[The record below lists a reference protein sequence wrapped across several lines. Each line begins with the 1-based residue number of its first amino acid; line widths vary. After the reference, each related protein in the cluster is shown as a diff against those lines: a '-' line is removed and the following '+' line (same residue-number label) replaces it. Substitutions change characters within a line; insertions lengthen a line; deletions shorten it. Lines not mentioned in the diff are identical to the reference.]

1 MSYLLLLVGIVMVLV
16 GADKLTDG
24 ATALAKRFHVSDLV
38 IGLTVVA
45 FGTSLPEFVTSFT
58 AVLNHYEAISMGN
71 IIGSNI
77 FNTLLIVGAS
87 ALTFPI
93 WVSKTSLSKDIPFAL
108 LASMALLIVSQD
120 MLFSD
125 AKEQV
130 ITMGDGLIL
139 LLFFSIFMYYTFS
152 MAHTPQVLPDNVKD
166 ENVSTDENSPK
177 ANEYGM
183 VRIIVYILIG
193 LAGLIFGGNFFVNSA
208 SDLARSW
215 GVSEH
220 IIALTIVAG
229 GTSLPELATSIVA
242 ARKGNSAIAI
252 GNVIGSNIFNI
263 FFVVGCCALVS
274 PISAASITSVDLM
287 LLIGSILLLWV
298 FAFTSRRISRLE
310 GALLVLLYV
319 FYMISS
325 ITHF

>member
-1 MSYLLLLVGIVMVLV
+1 MSYLLLIIGIVLVLW

-24 ATALAKRFHVSDLV
+24 ATALARRFHVPDLV

-58 AVLNHYEAISMGN
+58 AVLHQYEAISMGN
-71 IIGSNI
+71 IVGSNI

-87 ALTFPI
+87 ALTYPI
-93 WVSKTSLSKDIPFAL
+93 WVSRSSLSKDIPFAL
-108 LASMALLIVSQD
+108 LASLALFVLCQDTVFSGADSQT
-120 MLFSD
+120 
-125 AKEQV
+125 

-139 LLFFSIFMYYTFS
+139 LLFFAIFMYYTFS
-152 MAHTPQVLPDNVKD
+152 IARSSDMVSDEADTSVPTYGIWRIVL
-166 ENVSTDENSPK
+166 
-177 ANEYGM
+177 Y
-183 VRIIVYILIG
+183 IVFG
-193 LAGLIFGGNFFVNSA
+193 LAGLIFGGNFFVESA
-208 SDLARSW
+208 SDLARTW

-220 IIALTIVAG
+220 VIGLTIVAG

-263 FFVVGCCALVS
+263 FFVVGFCALVS
-274 PISAASITSVDLM
+274 PISAESITSFDLF

-298 FAFTSRRISRLE
+298 FAFTSRKISRLE
-310 GALLVLLYV
+310 G
-319 FYMISS
+319 
-325 ITHF
+325 

>member
-1 MSYLLLLVGIVMVLV
+1 MSYLLLIIGIVLVLW

-24 ATALAKRFHVSDLV
+24 ATALARRFHVPDLV

-58 AVLNHYEAISMGN
+58 AVLHQYEAISMGN
-71 IIGSNI
+71 IVGSNI

-87 ALTFPI
+87 ALTYPI
-93 WVSKTSLSKDIPFAL
+93 WVSRSSLSKDIPFAL
-108 LASMALLIVSQD
+108 LASLALFVLCQDTVFSGADSQT
-120 MLFSD
+120 
-125 AKEQV
+125 

-139 LLFFSIFMYYTFS
+139 LLFFAIFMYYTFS
-152 MAHTPQVLPDNVKD
+152 IARSSDMVSD
-166 ENVSTDENSPK
+166 EGDTSVST
-177 ANEYGM
+177 YGIW
-183 VRIIVYILIG
+183 RIVLYIVFG
-193 LAGLIFGGNFFVNSA
+193 LAGLIFGGNFFVESA
-208 SDLARSW
+208 SDLARTW

-220 IIALTIVAG
+220 IIGLTIVAG

-263 FFVVGCCALVS
+263 FFVVGFCALVS
-274 PISAASITSVDLM
+274 PISAESITSFDLF

-298 FAFTSRRISRLE
+298 FAFTSRKISRLE
-310 GALLVLLYV
+310 GGALMLLYV
-319 FYMISS
+319 LYLLNS
-325 ITHF
+325 IMGLM

>member
-1 MSYLLLLVGIVMVLV
+1 MSYLLLVIGIVLVLW

-24 ATALAKRFHVSDLV
+24 ATALARRFHVPDLV

-58 AVLNHYEAISMGN
+58 AVLHHYEAISMGN
-71 IIGSNI
+71 IVGSNI

-87 ALTFPI
+87 AMTYPI
-93 WVSKTSLSKDIPFAL
+93 WVSRSSLSKDIPFAL
-108 LASMALLIVSQD
+108 LASLALYVLCQD
-120 MLFSD
+120 TVFADTDTQM
-125 AKEQV
+125 

-139 LLFFSIFMYYTFS
+139 LLFFAIFMYYTFS
-152 MAHTPQVLPDNVKD
+152 MARSSDATSESAGQPVPAYGLWRIVL
-166 ENVSTDENSPK
+166 
-177 ANEYGM
+177 Y
-183 VRIIVYILIG
+183 IVLG
-193 LAGLIFGGNFFVNSA
+193 LAGLIFGGNFFVESA

-220 IIALTIVAG
+220 IIGLTIVAG

-263 FFVVGCCALVS
+263 FFVVGVCALVS
-274 PISAASITSVDLM
+274 PISAMSITEVDL
-287 LLIGSILLLWV
+287 LLLVGSILLLWG
-298 FAFTSRRISRLE
+298 FAFTNRRISRWE
-310 GALLVLLYV
+310 GASLILVYILYMASS
-319 FYMISS
+319 FIS
-325 ITHF
+325 F

>member
-1 MSYLLLLVGIVMVLV
+1 MSYLLLIVGIVLVLW

-24 ATALAKRFHVSDLV
+24 ATALARRFQVSDLV

-58 AVLNHYEAISMGN
+58 AVLRHYEAISMGN
-71 IIGSNI
+71 IVGSNI

-87 ALTFPI
+87 ALTYPI
-93 WVSKTSLSKDIPFAL
+93 WVSRSSLSKDIPFAL
-108 LASMALLIVSQD
+108 LASMALLVLCQD
-120 MLFSD
+120 TVFSG
-125 AKEQV
+125 AEEQV

-139 LLFFSIFMYYTFS
+139 LLFFAIFMYYTFS
-152 MAHTPQVLPDNVKD
+152 IARSAEAGPAGEAASASSYSMWRIATYIVL
-166 ENVSTDENSPK
+166 
-177 ANEYGM
+177 
-183 VRIIVYILIG
+183 G
-193 LAGLIFGGNFFVNSA
+193 LAGLIFGGNFFVESA

-220 IIALTIVAG
+220 IIGLTIVAG

-263 FFVVGCCALVS
+263 FFVVGVCALVS
-274 PISAASITSVDLM
+274 PISAASITPVDL
-287 LLIGSILLLWV
+287 LLLVGSILLLWG
-298 FAFTSRRISRLE
+298 FAFTNRKISRWE
-310 GALLVLLYV
+310 GLSLIMVYLLYLAN
-319 FYMISS
+319 S
-325 ITHF
+325 IFAF

>member
-1 MSYLLLLVGIVMVLV
+1 MSYLLLIVGIVLVLW

-24 ATALAKRFHVSDLV
+24 ATALARRFQVSDLV

-58 AVLNHYEAISMGN
+58 AVLHHYEAISMGN
-71 IIGSNI
+71 IVGSNI

-87 ALTFPI
+87 ALTYPI
-93 WVSKTSLSKDIPFAL
+93 WVSRSSLSKDIPFAL
-108 LASMALLIVSQD
+108 LASMALLVLCQD
-120 MLFSD
+120 TVF
-125 AKEQV
+125 AGAEEQV

-139 LLFFSIFMYYTFS
+139 LLFFAIFMYYTFS
-152 MAHTPQVLPDNVKD
+152 IAR
-166 ENVSTDENSPK
+166 STDTNSESET
-177 ANEYGM
+177 ASALAYGM
-183 VRIIVYILIG
+183 WRIAAYIVLG
-193 LAGLIFGGNFFVNSA
+193 LAGLIFGGNFFVEAA

-220 IIALTIVAG
+220 IIGLTIVAG

-263 FFVVGCCALVS
+263 FFVVGVCALVS
-274 PISAASITSVDLM
+274 PISAASITPVDL
-287 LLIGSILLLWV
+287 LLLVGSILLLWG
-298 FAFTSRRISRLE
+298 FAFTNRKISRWE
-310 GALLVLLYV
+310 GFSLILVYLLYLAN
-319 FYMISS
+319 S
-325 ITHF
+325 IFAF

>member
-1 MSYLLLLVGIVMVLV
+1 MSYLLLIAGIVLVLW

-24 ATALAKRFHVSDLV
+24 ATALARRFHVPDLV

-58 AVLNHYEAISMGN
+58 AVLHHYEAISMGN
-71 IIGSNI
+71 ILGSNI

-87 ALTFPI
+87 ALTYPI
-93 WVSKTSLSKDIPFAL
+93 WVSRSSLSKDIPFAL
-108 LASMALLIVSQD
+108 LASLALYVLCQD
-120 MLFSD
+120 TVFAD
-125 AKEQV
+125 ADTQV

-139 LLFFSIFMYYTFS
+139 LLFFVIFMYYTFS
-152 MAHTPQVLPDNVKD
+152 MAKSSDVATESADQKVPEYSLWRIALYIVL
-166 ENVSTDENSPK
+166 
-177 ANEYGM
+177 
-183 VRIIVYILIG
+183 G
-193 LAGLIFGGNFFVNSA
+193 LAGLIFGGNFFVESA

-220 IIALTIVAG
+220 VIGVTIVAG

-263 FFVVGCCALVS
+263 FFVVGVCALVS
-274 PISAASITSVDLM
+274 PISAMSITEVDL
-287 LLIGSILLLWV
+287 LLLLGSILLLWG
-298 FAFTSRRISRLE
+298 FAFTNRRISRWE
-310 GALLVLLYV
+310 GLSLIFVYLLY
-319 FYMISS
+319 MANS
-325 ITHF
+325 IFSF

>member
-1 MSYLLLLVGIVMVLV
+1 MSYLLLIVGIVLVLW

-24 ATALAKRFHVSDLV
+24 ATALARRFHVPDLV

-58 AVLNHYEAISMGN
+58 AVLHHYEAISMGN
-71 IIGSNI
+71 IVGSNI

-87 ALTFPI
+87 ALTYPI
-93 WVSKTSLSKDIPFAL
+93 WVSRSSLSKDIPFAL
-108 LASMALLIVSQD
+108 LASLALYVLCQD
-120 MLFSD
+120 TVFAGADTQM
-125 AKEQV
+125 

-139 LLFFSIFMYYTFS
+139 LLFFAIFMYYTFS
-152 MAHTPQVLPDNVKD
+152 MARSSDGAAESGEQTVP
-166 ENVSTDENSPK
+166 
-177 ANEYGM
+177 AYGLW
-183 VRIIVYILIG
+183 RITLYIILG
-193 LAGLIFGGNFFVNSA
+193 LAGLIFGGNFFVESA

-220 IIALTIVAG
+220 IIGLTIVAG

-263 FFVVGCCALVS
+263 FFVVGVCALVS
-274 PISAASITSVDLM
+274 PISAMSITEIDL
-287 LLIGSILLLWV
+287 LLLVGSILLLWG
-298 FAFTSRRISRLE
+298 FAFTNRRISRWE
-310 GALLVLLYV
+310 GLSLIFVYLLY
-319 FYMISS
+319 MASS
-325 ITHF
+325 FLTF